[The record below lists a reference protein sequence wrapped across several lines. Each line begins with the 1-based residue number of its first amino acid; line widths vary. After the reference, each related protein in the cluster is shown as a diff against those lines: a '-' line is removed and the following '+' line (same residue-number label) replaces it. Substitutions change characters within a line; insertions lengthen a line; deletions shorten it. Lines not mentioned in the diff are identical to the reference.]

1 MNLKFFSYTLCAA
14 LSHISCAVSASSL
27 TQWQNLAQQQQLSQ
41 QPYWHILLRYENKQ
55 GQALH
60 SSIKQADF
68 FVSSEGANNPQAE
81 LQATLNALVNPDP
94 TLKAD
99 DTVACKFPARVAWL
113 RQQLHITESDLAT
126 TACPALDAWLTGI
139 NPHQAT
145 LVFAADFTNNP
156 SSMFGHTLLRID
168 TPDQTE
174 DTRLLAYAVNYAA
187 QTNTS
192 NGLEFAY
199 KGLTGGYAGAFSILP
214 YYEKV
219 KEYNDFENRDLWEYQ
234 LNLTPQEIT
243 QGLKHLWEIKTVNF
257 PYYFLSSN
265 CSYQLLGLLE
275 AARPNIYLRQDF
287 SVYAIPTD
295 TLRRV
300 LQEKDI
306 LKKLVYRPASGTSL
320 AYHAQQNKPHINDLA
335 KKLAIDPNIDI
346 STLSDTEQS
355 KTYEMAY
362 DYLYYLYLAHKT
374 NKDTAPTRLRQLL
387 AKRSSY
393 QVPDQRLTPPQPSVD
408 PAQGHATTRLSLT
421 LGQVQQQDVV
431 SIEWR
436 PAYQDLLDADD
447 GYRRGAAIDFL
458 RLNVGYNATTHQA
471 KLFNFTLL
479 NIDSLAAGNGFSRPL
494 SWSFS
499 LGAQQAAL
507 DQQQF
512 SENKQHTVGFIDGGA
527 GLSSQFNSPTWLCF
541 ALTQGSLQT
550 GQAID
555 KGWRIGAGAKL
566 GCRQQSA
573 YGQFLVESR
582 ALYYNDDSQPIISTQ
597 AAYQWRINLNNGLR
611 MQWQQQQ
618 QDSRDWSS
626 ASIGWVSYF

>member
-1 MNLKFFSYTLCAA
+1 MKPYIIFSIYA
-14 LSHISCAVSASSL
+14 LSSLFSPASHAE
-27 TQWQNLAQQQQLSQ
+27 QNAQQLSQ
-41 QPYWHILLRYENKQ
+41 NPYWRTLLRYDSQ
-55 GQALH
+55 QQH
-60 SSIKQADF
+60 QWQSSINQASF
-68 FVSSEGANNPQAE
+68 FVSPDGKTNPEAE
-81 LQATLNALVNPDP
+81 LQATLQGLLHPDNAL
-94 TLKAD
+94 TAD
-99 DTVACKFPARVAWL
+99 ATVECRFPARSAWL
-113 RQQLHITESDLAT
+113 RQQLKINPDTLPT
-126 TACPALDAWLTGI
+126 KTCPALETWLKGI

-168 TPDQTE
+168 SPEHTE

-187 QTNTS
+187 QTNTA

-234 LNLTPQEIT
+234 LNLTPEEIT
-243 QGLKHLWEIKTVNF
+243 QGLKHLWEIKPVNF

-275 AARPNIYLRQDF
+275 AARPNTYLRQDF
-287 SVYAIPTD
+287 PVYAIPTD

-300 LQEKDI
+300 LAEKNI
-306 LKKLVYRPASGTSL
+306 LTQLVYRPASGTTL
-320 AYHAQQNKPHINDLA
+320 AYQARKNRTEINDTA
-335 KKLAIDPNIDI
+335 KKLAQTPDIDLSHL
-346 STLSDTEQS
+346 STLEQARS
-355 KTYEMAY
+355 YELAY
-362 DYLYYLYLAHKT
+362 DYLYYQFLARKT
-374 NKDTAPTRLRQLL
+374 DKDTANARLRQLL
-387 AKRSSY
+387 LKRSQY
-393 QVPDQRLTPPQPSVD
+393 PLPEQRKKPPRPAVD
-408 PAQGHATTRLSLT
+408 PTNGHATMRLMLG
-421 LGQVQQQDVV
+421 LGQVQQQDV
-431 SIEWR
+431 IYAEWR
-436 PAYQDLLDADD
+436 PAYQDLLDSDE

-458 RLNVGYNATTHQA
+458 RLNVGYNLSQDKL

-479 NIDSLAAGNGFSRPL
+479 NIDSLATGHDFIQPL
-494 SWSFS
+494 SWSFA

-512 SENKQHTVGFIDGGA
+512 SEHKQHTVAFIESGA
-527 GLSSQFNSPTWLCF
+527 GLSSQFNSSTWLCF

-550 GQAID
+550 GQVID
-555 KGWRIGAGAKL
+555 KGWRAGVGAKL